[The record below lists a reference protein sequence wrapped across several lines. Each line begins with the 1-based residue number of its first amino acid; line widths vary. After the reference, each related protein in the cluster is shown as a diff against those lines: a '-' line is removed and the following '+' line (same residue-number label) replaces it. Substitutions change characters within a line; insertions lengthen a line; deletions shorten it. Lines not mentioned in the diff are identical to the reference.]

1 VPARTRF
8 WITHVV
14 VSEAVETK
22 IRSRRGLT
30 GAQVR
35 AACEWPAAPVK
46 AAWDDHREYGR
57 RLIVLAVDEQNRLL
71 KVVLQPVDP
80 EGGTWRLRTAVI
92 ATREGAS

>member
-1 VPARTRF
+1 M
-8 WITHVV
+8 

-35 AACEWPAAPVK
+35 AACEWPAVPVR
-46 AAWDDHREYGR
+46 AAWHNHPDHGR
-57 RLIVLAVDEQNRLL
+57 RLIVFAVDEQNRLL
-71 KVVLQPVDP
+71 KAVLQPVDP
-80 EGGTWRLRTAVI
+80 EDGTWRLRTAVV